1 MDPATMGMV
10 ALTMVPVMLIGM
22 ALGLPFWAAMGTTG
36 LIYGVSAFGLKVL
49 PIAGMKVFGF
59 MMEPAFIA
67 VPMFILMGSQLAA
80 TGLAEQLFM
89 SIYKF
94 FGGVRGGLLVAVG
107 IVCAIMAACTGTSAG
122 PIATMA
128 IAALPTMLKKHY
140 NPELACGTISACGC
154 LGTLIPPSSMMIIL
168 GITTEIPIGRLY
180 ASAFIPGFG
189 LAAIYIAYCL
199 IRAWLVPWDAPG
211 MTKEEIG
218 EVNIL
223 RSLWDVTRSVAPV
236 MLVIFSVLGTIY
248 TGVCTA
254 TEGAGIGAITTLILS
269 ILYRKFTWSR
279 YVAAIT
285 LCYRATAMTAGLMIG
300 SNFFSSVF
308 LAMRGGDAIV
318 TLAKSLGISGT
329 GIIFLVLGINFFLGF
344 FMGSTSIILIL
355 LPIFWPVLK
364 QMGVPDLWFM
374 MLFIFMT
381 QVGYLTPPYAQG
393 IYLLKPLAP
402 KEIETTTLYR
412 GVIPFICLQFVATV
426 ILWYVH
432 PLTEWLPSTMTK

>member
-1 MDPATMGMV
+1 
-10 ALTMVPVMLIGM
+10 MVPVMLISM
-22 ALGLPFWAAMGTTG
+22 ALGLPFFAAMGTVG
-36 LIYGVSAFGLKVL
+36 LIYGVATYGLDVL
-49 PIAGMKVFGF
+49 PIAGIKVYGF

-67 VPMFILMGSQLAA
+67 VPMFVLMGSQLAA

-89 SIYKF
+89 AVYKF
-94 FGGVRGGLLVAVG
+94 FGRVRGGLLVAVG
-107 IVCAIMAACTGTSAG
+107 VVCTIMAACTGTSAG

-211 MTKEEIG
+211 MTKEELG
-218 EVNIL
+218 EVHFL
-223 RSLWDVTRSVAPV
+223 QSLWEVTRSIAPV
-236 MLVIFSVLGTIY
+236 MLVIFAVLGTIY
-248 TGVCTA
+248 LGVCTA
-254 TEGAGIGAITTLILS
+254 TEGAGIGAITTLALS
-269 ILYRKFTWSR
+269 ILYRKFTLKN
-279 YVAAIT
+279 YVSAIT
-285 LCYRATAMTAGLMIG
+285 VCYRTTAMTCGLMIG

-308 LAMRGGDAIV
+308 LSMGGGDAIT
-318 TLAKSLGISGT
+318 TLAQRLGISGT
-329 GIIFLVLGINFFLGF
+329 GIIYLVLGLNFILGF

-364 QMGVPDLWFM
+364 KMGVPDLWFM

-393 IYLLKPLAP
+393 IYLLRPLAP
-402 KEIETTTLYR
+402 KEIETKTLYR
-412 GVIPFICLQFVATV
+412 GVIPFICLQFAATIV
-426 ILWYVH
+426 LWFVH
-432 PLTEWLPSTMTK
+432 PLTEWLPSLMTK